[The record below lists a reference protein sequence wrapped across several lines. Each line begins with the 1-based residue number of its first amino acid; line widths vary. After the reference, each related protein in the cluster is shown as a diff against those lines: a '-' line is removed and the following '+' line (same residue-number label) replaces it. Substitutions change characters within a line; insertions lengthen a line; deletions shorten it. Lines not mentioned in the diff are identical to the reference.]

1 MRKYETVFVIR
12 PDLEEEQTAEVIEK
26 FTGIIANNGGEVTNI
41 DKWGKKRLAYEIN
54 HVKEGYYVLVN
65 FDGEAET
72 VKELD
77 RLYKISDDIIR
88 HIIVR
93 LEEK

>member
-12 PDLEEEQTAEVIEK
+12 PELEDDKYTEVIDK
-26 FTGIIANNGGEVTNI
+26 FTGIITDTGGEITNI

-54 HVKEGYYVLVN
+54 HVKEGFYVVVKFN
-65 FDGEAET
+65 ANKDT
-72 VKELD
+72 VEELD
-77 RLYKISDDIIR
+77 RVYKISDDIIR

-93 LEEK
+93 EDD

>member
-12 PDLEEEQTAEVIEK
+12 PDLEDEKYTEVIEK
-26 FTGIIANNGGEVTNI
+26 FKSIIENTGGEITNI

-54 HVKEGYYVLVN
+54 HVKEGYYVVVKFN
-65 FDGEAET
+65 AKPETAE
-72 VKELD
+72 ELD
-77 RLYKISDDIIR
+77 RVYKISDDIIR

-93 LEEK
+93 EEE